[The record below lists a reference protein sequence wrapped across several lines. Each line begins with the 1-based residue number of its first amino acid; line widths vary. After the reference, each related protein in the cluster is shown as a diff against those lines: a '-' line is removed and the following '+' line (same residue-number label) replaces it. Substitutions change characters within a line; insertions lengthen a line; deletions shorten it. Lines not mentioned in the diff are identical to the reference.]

1 MVGEIAGGEPQYDRL
16 RVAVGDS
23 SPQIAANLKELLHE
37 RGVIEVIQC
46 DTTERLYDA
55 LDREIVD
62 LLLYDY
68 HMLGDTFVEVMQ
80 RIRRKE
86 VGKNPFLTIVATIR
100 DAKAETVQRLISAGV
115 DDLIRMPV
123 SIDRVFDSIRNSA
136 RRRRPFVV
144 TYEYTGPMRPV
155 AKTKKVV
162 EQGVSKKIV
171 DQGVKVPN
179 TLRSRAF
186 EGVNEQEVRMLVEQA
201 VADMVGRQ
209 LATCGVEIDL
219 LAKRVADNYASID
232 GSDRNVA
239 MRGNLGRMAV
249 AAQNLKN
256 RASGTPAAK
265 VSDLAATLIPITQRI
280 LEAPTGRA
288 AVEVQLLSQL
298 ATAVRCAL
306 SLEPDADPAIQQIT
320 DTVGNFARR
329 NAPAETTLSA
339 S

>member
-1 MVGEIAGGEPQYDRL
+1 MVREAVGEAPQYERL
-16 RVAVGDS
+16 RVALGDS
-23 SPQIAANLKELLHE
+23 STQIASTIKESLHE
-37 RGVIEVIQC
+37 RGIGEVVLC
-46 DTTERLYDA
+46 DSTERLYNA

-68 HMLGDTFVEVMQ
+68 HMLGSDFVEVMQ

-100 DAKAETVQRLISAGV
+100 DSKAETVQRLISAGV
-115 DDLIRMPV
+115 DDLIRMPI
-123 SIDRVFDSIRNSA
+123 SIDRVFESIGNSA

-155 AKTKKVV
+155 AKSNKVV
-162 EQGVSKKIV
+162 EKGI
-171 DQGVKVPN
+171 KVPN
-179 TLRSRAF
+179 TLTSRAF
-186 EGVNEQEVRMLVEQA
+186 DGVDEEAVRVLVEKA
-201 VADMVGRQ
+201 VADMVGQQ
-209 LATCGVEIDL
+209 LKTCGVEIDT
-219 LAKRVADNYASID
+219 LAKRVADSYASID
-232 GSDRNVA
+232 GSDRNIA

-298 ATAVRCAL
+298 AAAVRCAL
-306 SLEPDADPAIQQIT
+306 SIEPDADPALQEIT

-329 NAPAETTLSA
+329 NAPVEPAHSA
-339 S
+339 A